1 MIYRVA
7 TSLTMVV
14 FMVQGSL
21 LALDPD
27 LLREA
32 MENQANMIREAGAR
46 AAIADQL
53 YDGSSILNNTRG
65 QSETRSGLLKIVS
78 TIETAEDLN
87 SAMQIADQFAMGST
101 AEQYVASLV
110 REQLKRRALFLG
122 LVGQG
127 VDRNSVRQVVDSL
140 KPVELSEFLRPED
153 FMTVAV
159 ESLQAVVYANS
170 RKWDDR
176 KTHLEQIFSR
186 HECDVLSSFHWD
198 EKEEAHN
205 YLVQCKDYVIKPL
218 VEHYGGEVSPELEVE
233 VELKTGGWFTGKDL
247 TVSIVGTSGGQEKQ
261 SLAYLQAM
269 IENNPFQ
276 YIQDNNLASLVEIG
290 KIKEIA
296 GERTLVLKNARAKFW
311 FKAAGAKKSQAI
323 YFSEKKYGDLILK
336 GGN

>member
-1 MIYRVA
+1 MIYRIA
-7 TSLTMVV
+7 TSLMMVV

-21 LALDPD
+21 LALDSE

-32 MENQANMIREAGAR
+32 MHNQAGRIQEAGTR

-53 YDGSSILNNTRG
+53 YSARSVLNNTRG
-65 QSETRSGLLKIVS
+65 QSEARSDLLAIVS
-78 TIETAEDLN
+78 TVDTAEDL
-87 SAMQIADQFAMGST
+87 SLAIHIADQFASGST
-101 AEQYVASLV
+101 SEQYVASLV

-122 LVGQG
+122 LLGQG

-140 KPVELSEFLRPED
+140 KPQELSEFLRPED
-153 FMTVAV
+153 FMTVDV
-159 ESLQAVVYANS
+159 KSIQAVVYAQS
-170 RKWDDR
+170 KKWDDR
-176 KTHLEQIFSR
+176 KKHLESIFSR

-205 YLVQCKDYVIKPL
+205 YLVQCKDYVIKPV
-218 VEHYGGEVSPELEVE
+218 VEHYGGEISPELEVD
-233 VELKTGGWFTGKDL
+233 VELKTGGWFTGKEL
-247 TVSIVGTSGGQEKQ
+247 VVSIVGTGGGQEKQ

-276 YIQDNNLASLVEIG
+276 YIQENNLASLIEIG

-311 FKAAGAKKSQAI
+311 FKALGAKRSQAI

-336 GGN
+336 GRN